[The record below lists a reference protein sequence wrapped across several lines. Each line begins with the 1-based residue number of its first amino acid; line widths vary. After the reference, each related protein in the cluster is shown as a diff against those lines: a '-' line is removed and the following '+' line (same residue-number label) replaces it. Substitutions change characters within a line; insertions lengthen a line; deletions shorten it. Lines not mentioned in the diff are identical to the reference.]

1 MLNRT
6 ERKMDDDKKIGG
18 VFSGQRRGV
27 VIIDASSDEELGRT
41 LVCLPVWSRLTW
53 NVTQLESMNETER
66 QWKIFSMCIFLQPEI
81 QHPV

>member
-1 MLNRT
+1 
-6 ERKMDDDKKIGG
+6 MDDDKKIGG
-18 VFSGQRRGV
+18 VFAGQRRGV
-27 VIIDASSDEELGRT
+27 VIIDTSSHEELGRT

-53 NVTQLESMNETER
+53 NVTQLESLNETQR